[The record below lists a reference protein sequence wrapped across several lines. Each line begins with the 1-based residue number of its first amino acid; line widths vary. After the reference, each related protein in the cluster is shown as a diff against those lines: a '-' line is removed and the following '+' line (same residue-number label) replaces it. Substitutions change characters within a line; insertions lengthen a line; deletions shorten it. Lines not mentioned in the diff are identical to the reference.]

1 MQPACLV
8 QAEEQ
13 RRRRIDVILEGDS
26 PPENNEP
33 PCTPGKRHQLPDL
46 STAELFR
53 EFEHMMLR
61 RKLRRDVDPST
72 AEAGYMEQEIQRH
85 VLPLPKTCKIILM
98 DNLLLERQIETSP
111 TSHVYV
117 AKVADGNGGVQPCFA
132 RHMLLP
138 SRQFW
143 REVSV
148 WSTLRHENVVRFI
161 GLCMTGVGP
170 VSLCEHYPEGS
181 LFTANAALVAQ
192 AHAQLE
198 ATSGV
203 ASAFNG
209 QGGSPTGAGA
219 GQPVTPVAFGMR
231 PGFTQFS
238 YLQQICR
245 AMTYLHTLTPCPVLF
260 RNLKS
265 PNLMLDK
272 NRTRILLTDLAIS
285 RPLSQHANLTPAQGS
300 DRWLAPEVQAGN
312 DYDLRADVFSFGMV
326 CWEVVTCELPF
337 ASYSTRQT
345 AVLISKGYRPLLPPH
360 TAEWAMKLMSIC
372 NAHVPE
378 ARATFPGLFA
388 VFEQAR
394 DPTQLSASLDDM
406 LNHAV
411 QVMSHAGMVLPAQD
425 PRNGI
430 MPSPPMQQQQPQ
442 MVQPQAMQPQTVQLQ
457 MMQPQAMRPQ
467 TMRPISA
474 QGMHSPHVAPANPMY
489 AANAPPTAVP
499 MQPGSAANQPM
510 AVPQAVTPTM
520 AMPQAMPPAIAPPMA
535 QAFPLGPQ
543 MG

>member
-1 MQPACLV
+1 M
-8 QAEEQ
+8 
-13 RRRRIDVILEGDS
+13 
-26 PPENNEP
+26 
-33 PCTPGKRHQLPDL
+33 
-46 STAELFR
+46 ST
-53 EFEHMMLR
+53 
-61 RKLRRDVDPST
+61 T
-72 AEAGYMEQEIQRH
+72 
-85 VLPLPKTCKIILM
+85 
-98 DNLLLERQIETSP
+98 
-111 TSHVYV
+111 
-117 AKVADGNGGVQPCFA
+117 
-132 RHMLLP
+132 
-138 SRQFW
+138 
-143 REVSV
+143 
-148 WSTLRHENVVRFI
+148 
-161 GLCMTGVGP
+161 
-170 VSLCEHYPEGS
+170 PEGS

-209 QGGSPTGAGA
+209 QRGSPTGAGA
-219 GQPVTPVAFGMR
+219 GHPVTPIAFGMR

-337 ASYSTRQT
+337 VSYSTRQT
-345 AVLISKGYRPLLPPH
+345 ALLISKGYRPLLPPH

-378 ARATFPGLFA
+378 ARATFPDLFA

-411 QVMSHAGMVLPAQD
+411 QVMSQAGMILPAQD

-430 MPSPPMQQQQPQ
+430 MPSPTMQQQQPQ
-442 MVQPQAMQPQTVQLQ
+442 TVQPQAMQPQA
-457 MMQPQAMRPQ
+457 MQPQAMQPQAMQPQAMQPQAMQPQAMQPQAMQPQAMQPQMMHPQAMHPQ
-467 TMRPISA
+467 TVQQSA
-474 QGMHSPHVAPANPMY
+474 QGMHTPRGDRQPYVCRQRASDCC
-489 AANAPPTAVP
+489 ANAARLGGEPTH
-499 MQPGSAANQPM
+499 GGAAGGN
-510 AVPQAVTPTM
+510 AHDGDATGD
-520 AMPQAMPPAIAPPMA
+520 AASDCAADGAGFPAWASDGLKHPHRPRYRLRTNWESIWYWHH
-535 QAFPLGPQ
+535 
-543 MG
+543 